1 MNVMASETSPAG
13 VAWKRPLRSGVCGR
27 DRGPSFNLKSR
38 GHCQGH
44 WLWEDSRP
52 GDTSLDRHLTSQIG
66 RVLAS
71 RLCYSVTSSQQSLEA
86 PFHTGSPRAVLPGP
100 ARFHLPFMQGG
111 KDPHPLLSSWV
122 NAQCPLSVNF
132 QAIAAETFQDGWGV
146 RRPGSDG
153 HLEPSLPSLS
163 ALWGI
168 I

>member
-1 MNVMASETSPAG
+1 MASETSPAG
-13 VAWKRPLRSGVCGR
+13 VAWKRPLRSAVCGR

-86 PFHTGSPRAVLPGP
+86 PFHTGSPRPSSLAQPDSTCPLCRGERTPTLCCHPG
-100 ARFHLPFMQGG
+100 LM
-111 KDPHPLLSSWV
+111 
-122 NAQCPLSVNF
+122 PLSVNF

>member
-1 MNVMASETSPAG
+1 MSCRSFTTSFWLGFLSFVSNIVFGHQTSVVLNVMASETSPAG

-71 RLCYSVTSSQQSLEA
+71 RLCYSVTSSRQSLEA
-86 PFHTGSPRAVLPGP
+86 PFHTGSPRP
-100 ARFHLPFMQGG
+100 
-111 KDPHPLLSSWV
+111 SSL
-122 NAQCPLSVNF
+122 AQPDSTCPLCRG
-132 QAIAAETFQDGWGV
+132 ERTPTLC
-146 RRPGSDG
+146 RHPG
-153 HLEPSLPSLS
+153 LMPNVPSL
-163 ALWGI
+163 
-168 I
+168 